1 MIDCYYNKAKN
12 ILLMSI
18 KIQTN
23 VGNYWKTFFWK
34 ESSPKIY
41 GFLDMSL
48 KKNSDIQFYQN
59 NGGTILAIGG
69 KNFSL
74 IASDT
79 RFLLGMAIPFRK
91 TNRIVK
97 ISPNIL
103 LATSGMFVDLF
114 FLQNLMQKG
123 VKNFR
128 TENSTI
134 CLISS
139 CAFYLSYI
147 LYCRRFFPFYTFNL
161 LSGLEINR
169 EGCVFSYD
177 AIGSF
182 EKNYMSCVG
191 SAQAQIQP
199 ILDGI
204 FQKKS
209 LDQYSDIFSI
219 IHIKKLIKH
228 IFLKISNRNINVGDG
243 LQIFVVSKKGIFLE
257 NNLLK
262 LT

>member
-1 MIDCYYNKAKN
+1 
-12 ILLMSI
+12 MSI
-18 KIQTN
+18 KIDYNNNT
-23 VGNYWKTFFWK
+23 YWKTFYKK
-34 ESSPKIY
+34 ESSQKNY
-41 GFLDMSL
+41 GVSNFAL
-48 KKNSDIQFYQN
+48 KKCSDFQFYQN
-59 NGGTILAIGG
+59 NGGTILAIGS
-69 KNFSL
+69 KNFSI

-79 RFLLGMAIPFRK
+79 RFLLGMAIPHRK
-91 TNRIVK
+91 TSRIVK
-97 ISPNIL
+97 ISSNIV

-114 FLQNLMQKG
+114 YLQNLIQKG
-123 VKNFR
+123 IKSFKK
-128 TENSTI
+128 ENSTI

-147 LYCRRFFPFYTFNL
+147 LYCRRFFPFYTFNI
-161 LSGLEINR
+161 LSGLEMNR

-182 EKNYMSCVG
+182 EKNYISCVG
-191 SAQAQIQP
+191 NAQTQIQP

-209 LDQYSDIFSI
+209 LEEYIDTISI
-219 IHIKKLIKH
+219 YKIRNLVKH

-243 LQIFVVSKKGIFLE
+243 LQLFIVTKKGIFLE

-262 LT
+262 YD